1 MKKVTFI
8 LMSIFTA
15 FSCETTENVILAK
28 SIAIQAAG
36 SRINCSKNQD
46 IQDCCGANSFA
57 CTGTGNPIT
66 LSLDQMKGFSKAEL
80 LADGRVLVTNTFEE
94 TNWSESTFKTFIS
107 TKVAELKVEA
117 TASSALLREVYKE
130 AKITGFPENITIK
143 PQKVNVNIEG
153 QGHVNNK
160 IRFIQQYYID
170 KSGDTKLAHTIQV
183 K

>member
-1 MKKVTFI
+1 MKKVTFA
-8 LMSIFTA
+8 LMTIFAT
-15 FSCETTENVILAK
+15 FSCETAENLILSK
-28 SIAIQAAG
+28 GIAIQAEG
-36 SRINCSKNQD
+36 SRINCSKD
-46 IQDCCGANSFA
+46 PKVFDCCGANSFA
-57 CTGTGNPIT
+57 CTGSGNPIS
-66 LSLDQMKGFSKAEL
+66 LSIDQMKGFSNAEL
-80 LADGRVLVTNTFEE
+80 LSDGRVLVTNTFEE

-117 TASSALLREVYKE
+117 TASSALLTEVYKE